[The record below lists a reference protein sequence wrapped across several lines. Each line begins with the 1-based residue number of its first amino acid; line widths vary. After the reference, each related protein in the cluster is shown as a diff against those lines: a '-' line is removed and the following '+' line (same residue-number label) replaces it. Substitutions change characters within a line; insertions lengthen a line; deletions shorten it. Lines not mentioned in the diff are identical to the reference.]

1 MSPGPKC
8 TYNVGSLPAR
18 LAYRGGARLCGWGAV
33 KAPRF
38 RQPVSILLRGKLCM
52 SLYNRTG
59 WVHRCAGI
67 VVTECHMS
75 EFMRHYEI
83 HFTLRLLFEE
93 WAEIS
98 KHMVTAR
105 PKRMHFP
112 QLCDR

>member
-1 MSPGPKC
+1 
-8 TYNVGSLPAR
+8 
-18 LAYRGGARLCGWGAV
+18 
-33 KAPRF
+33 
-38 RQPVSILLRGKLCM
+38 M

>member
-1 MSPGPKC
+1 
-8 TYNVGSLPAR
+8 
-18 LAYRGGARLCGWGAV
+18 
-33 KAPRF
+33 
-38 RQPVSILLRGKLCM
+38 
-52 SLYNRTG
+52 
-59 WVHRCAGI
+59 
-67 VVTECHMS
+67 MS